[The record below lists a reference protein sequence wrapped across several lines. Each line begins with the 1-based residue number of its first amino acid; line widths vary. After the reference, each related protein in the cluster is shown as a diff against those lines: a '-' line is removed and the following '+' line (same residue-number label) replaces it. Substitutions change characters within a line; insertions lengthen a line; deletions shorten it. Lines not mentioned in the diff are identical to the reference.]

1 MRVLVVVAEAYG
13 LVECFV
19 DVVVLPDLRR
29 SLDDGLHAH
38 FVALVLQVLQRDRV
52 GSDRPEIALRADE
65 HNGRLFADLPD
76 LDPPSLHALQA
87 VSVVDGDAEHE
98 AVSFV
103 VADLAIDTEVRVAAI
118 VVDLKLYLLLFKL
131 FRPTEDVQHVRFISL
146 IEDLLL
152 VIHDQTGL
160 TNGAITDENKLYRL
174 LSRGVSSWELPV
186 VLVHRL

>member
-1 MRVLVVVAEAYG
+1 MRVLVVVAEADS
-13 LVECFV
+13 LVERFV

-38 FVALVLQVLQRDRV
+38 FVALALQVLQRDRV

-65 HNGRLFADLPD
+65 HDGRLFADLPD
-76 LDPPSLHALQA
+76 LDPPPLHALQA

-98 AVSFV
+98 AIGFV

-131 FRPTEDVQHVRFISL
+131 FRAAEDIQHVRFISL
-146 IEDLLL
+146 VEDLLL

-160 TNGAITDENKLYRL
+160 TNGAITDENELDRL
-174 LSRGVSSWELPV
+174 FSRGVGSWELLV
-186 VLVHRL
+186 VLFHRL